1 MSFRFS
7 TRGDDEVVQ
16 AGETEVEKE
25 GAAGE
30 VGTSP
35 GPGHKTGDQK
45 EVCRDGEQ
53 VL

>member
-1 MSFRFS
+1 M
-7 TRGDDEVVQ
+7 VQ

-30 VGTSP
+30 VGTSE